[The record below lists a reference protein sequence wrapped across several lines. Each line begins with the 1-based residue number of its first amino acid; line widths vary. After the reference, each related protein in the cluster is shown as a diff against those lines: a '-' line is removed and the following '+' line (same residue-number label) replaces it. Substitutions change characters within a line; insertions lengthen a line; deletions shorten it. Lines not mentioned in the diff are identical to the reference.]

1 MLQSHSGNQSHN
13 ELDLHINQ
21 WKGGNDYLDLLTG
34 NHLNK
39 VSAEIEYVFNKD
51 VNEPKVLDIV
61 GINSQSLFSQY
72 NITAYNDTSTL
83 ASDTTGNQTSN
94 IVSRLGMAT
103 ANIIRNASE
112 KRLVGSYHIIKLF
125 FNNTSSAINLRS
137 AVNQFRKVFR

>member
-1 MLQSHSGNQSHN
+1 
-13 ELDLHINQ
+13 LHINQ
-21 WKGGNDYLDLLTG
+21 WKGGNNYLSLLTG
-34 NHLNK
+34 NHLNQA
-39 VSAEIEYVFNKD
+39 SAEIEYVFNKD